1 MKATKKATR
10 KDQKIWISEIIEDLA
25 NDPGLLNES
34 GDPWKTTADNVRACS
49 RDSRGGNYYGTPQ
62 AAAEHFLRG
71 LGLPGFPFADDD
83 QAAQLR
89 AWGFNP
95 TPRMVSNF
103 WTVSAGL
110 LVDVLREHGEE
121 IR

>member
-1 MKATKKATR
+1 MKATR
-10 KDQKIWISEIIEDLA
+10 KTQKLWISSIIESMDA
-25 NDPGLLNES
+25 DEIGNRNPYEV
-34 GDPWKTTADNVRACS
+34 TAENIRACS

-71 LGLPGFPFADDD
+71 LGLSGFPFYDED
-83 QAAQLR
+83 QAAQLA
-89 AWGFNP
+89 AWGYNP

-110 LVDVLREHGEE
+110 LVDVLREHGET
-121 IR
+121 I